1 MIFSVSYK
9 VTYVLNHM
17 TLKSHS
23 SELKW
28 NEYLSSYKKKYINV
42 YSGFIGHSSNLENM
56 DKPTVV
62 YPRKGRLLRTSR
74 NDLLIEATVY
84 CVILISFL
92 WP

>member
-1 MIFSVSYK
+1 MFIVALLVIAQTWRES
-9 VTYVLNHM
+9 
-17 TLKSHS
+17 
-23 SELKW
+23 
-28 NEYLSSYKKKYINV
+28 NV
-42 YSGFIGHSSNLENM
+42 PQLVNM